1 MAEQQRGSCSW
12 ETYLRLNSFEEPV
25 FTHPIDYA
33 DDAHGRILGEL
44 ALEDVSENIAPGATA
59 WRTGQIA
66 LQSGQ
71 SLDVVLT
78 HSPATAGFMYLHRMP
93 MQTHLFDLL
102 DLPMPESAPADMA
115 LPGQVILGAPR
126 TKLVG
131 SAISDAMSSP
141 QIREAIASCTQDE
154 VVILP
159 VLREGAKFQVAEALF
174 DIAGYYCD
182 EAILDSHHVFDPTVP
197 RYHRRVETTILK
209 DQDISPRQR
218 EGKRLA
224 IVGDSIASGI
234 VMLGVLGH
242 VGRRFDHIGQIE
254 IVAPFATLRGLARLA
269 LYSPPRFRIRVHV
282 FETLLNAL
290 PPDYYYSAHYPEAGF
305 HIRPDLEEQY
315 RDWWGTDSDG
325 NAIADTACAGYGWA
339 EAFFN
344 PRKQLQMIDDQLSE
358 RHGLTIAEVVQRNIT
373 LNLQF

>member
-93 MQTHLFDLL
+93 MHTHLFDLL
-102 DLPMPESAPADMA
+102 DLPMPESAPADLA

-131 SAISDAMSSP
+131 SARPFPPGIWCGALWIWP
-141 QIREAIASCTQDE
+141 QATAPMQ
-154 VVILP
+154 P
-159 VLREGAKFQVAEALF
+159 
-174 DIAGYYCD
+174 
-182 EAILDSHHVFDPTVP
+182 PP
-197 RYHRRVETTILK
+197 R
-209 DQDISPRQR
+209 PRQQWR
-218 EGKRLA
+218 HQRRRL
-224 IVGDSIASGI
+224 
-234 VMLGVLGH
+234 
-242 VGRRFDHIGQIE
+242 Q
-254 IVAPFATLRGLARLA
+254 
-269 LYSPPRFRIRVHV
+269 
-282 FETLLNAL
+282 
-290 PPDYYYSAHYPEAGF
+290 
-305 HIRPDLEEQY
+305 
-315 RDWWGTDSDG
+315 
-325 NAIADTACAGYGWA
+325 
-339 EAFFN
+339 
-344 PRKQLQMIDDQLSE
+344 
-358 RHGLTIAEVVQRNIT
+358 
-373 LNLQF
+373 

>member
-1 MAEQQRGSCSW
+1 M
-12 ETYLRLNSFEEPV
+12 

-44 ALEDVSENIAPGATA
+44 TLDDCPSNIE
-59 WRTGQIA
+59 TGDTVCRSGRLS

-71 SLDVVLT
+71 QLDLVLT
-78 HSPATAGFMYLHRMP
+78 HSPATAGFMYLHQMP
-93 MQTHLFDLL
+93 VQSHLFELL
-102 DLPMPESAPADMA
+102 DLPMPSPAPAQLA
-115 LPGQVILGAPR
+115 LPGQIILGAPR
-126 TKLVG
+126 TNLVG
-131 SAISDAMSSP
+131 SAIRDAMSSP
-141 QIREAIASCTQDE
+141 PFRAAVAAGSQDE

-159 VLREGAKFQVAEALF
+159 VLREGAKFQMAEALY

-182 EAILDSHHVFDPTVP
+182 EAILDSHHVFDPSVP

-242 VGRRFDHIGQIE
+242 VGRRFDNIDQIE

-269 LYSPPRFRIRVHV
+269 LYAPTRFRIRVHV

-290 PPDYYYSAHYPEAGF
+290 PPDYYYSAHYPQPGF

-315 RDWWGTDSDG
+315 RDWWGTDADG
-325 NAIADTACAGYGWA
+325 NYIADTACAGYGWA

-358 RHGLTIAEVVQRNIT
+358 RHGLTIAEVVRRN
-373 LNLQF
+373 LVQAKRNGDLV